1 MQPLI
6 WPMVTSMK
14 AWYRMGCLMGRVGL
28 FGRVDSFMMEIF
40 IRIRSKGR
48 EGSSG
53 RMEASTRVKF
63 RMGIDRATAG
73 FTPMQMAVSTSG
85 NGTMDCIVARGG
97 LTMQMDPTMKVSSSR
112 IKSTGRGK
120 WSMLRRISMKA
131 RGFMI
136 RRKEKVSWTGI
147 ENIKSIQANGW
158 TIFLMDMGST
168 IGFKIKFSTKLSKL
182 FIRGDG
188 FKVNGM
194 DLECFSIPMGAG
206 SKDILK
212 IIRKMG

>member
-1 MQPLI
+1 
-6 WPMVTSMK
+6 
-14 AWYRMGCLMGRVGL
+14 
-28 FGRVDSFMMEIF
+28 
-40 IRIRSKGR
+40 
-48 EGSSG
+48 
-53 RMEASTRVKF
+53 MEASTRVKF

-136 RRKEKVSWTGI
+136 RRKEKVS
-147 ENIKSIQANGW
+147 
-158 TIFLMDMGST
+158 
-168 IGFKIKFSTKLSKL
+168 
-182 FIRGDG
+182 
-188 FKVNGM
+188 
-194 DLECFSIPMGAG
+194 
-206 SKDILK
+206 
-212 IIRKMG
+212 